1 MFRSKHEKDHD
12 HTDSFAQWFQRYFSI
27 HQVGLV
33 YFQWIRLRQTL
44 RIVFFCFIWWFSVK
58 NSSLFA
64 EDVRLAAPVWVGNP
78 RWRDE
83 PDDHG
88 NSEVMD

>member
-1 MFRSKHEKDHD
+1 MVSEIFFYPPGRSGLFSM
-12 HTDSFAQWFQRYFSI
+12 DSFKADFEDC
-27 HQVGLV
+27 
-33 YFQWIRLRQTL
+33 
-44 RIVFFCFIWWFSVK
+44 FFCFIWWFSVK